1 MLILIKFHLTE
12 LCTLPLLAAGKHVI
26 LEVADEA
33 PSMTAPVPA
42 VML

>member
-12 LCTLPLLAAGKHVI
+12 LCTLLLLAAGNHVI

-33 PSMTAPVPA
+33 PCADCHVTVW
-42 VML
+42 